1 MLNKIFKILINK
13 YLIFILF
20 LFTVTIFAED
30 SIAIITK
37 ANGEV
42 KYKKYSEEETQQI
55 LIIGSEIFNDD
66 FIQTGNDGFVKFSYL
81 DDGTSI
87 KIHKNSELYVRGK
100 SSDNIINKRLNISN
114 GLIKMDVS
122 KQKEDEFTVVTPTS
136 VASVKGTSFIL
147 ETSLDFGDKFY
158 GFEGVVEVLNKES
171 NKIIKLSRNLK
182 VLSKPDGQI
191 NSEIIT
197 QADINIINEMQSEAE
212 ETEIE
217 IEIEE
222 ETLDEGS
229 LEDTNEEEQSANEI
243 RIVVKTSSGDEKEI
257 VIKYSE

>member
-1 MLNKIFKILINK
+1 MGESAGIRDSDIHNLNT
-13 YLIFILF
+13 Y
-20 LFTVTIFAED
+20 
-30 SIAIITK
+30 
-37 ANGEV
+37 
-42 KYKKYSEEETQQI
+42 
-55 LIIGSEIFNDD
+55 
-66 FIQTGNDGFVKFSYL
+66 
-81 DDGTSI
+81 
-87 KIHKNSELYVRGK
+87 
-100 SSDNIINKRLNISN
+100 
-114 GLIKMDVS
+114 
-122 KQKEDEFTVVTPTS
+122 
-136 VASVKGTSFIL
+136 
-147 ETSLDFGDKFY
+147 
-158 GFEGVVEVLNKES
+158 
-171 NKIIKLSRNLK
+171 LK

-229 LEDTNEEEQSANEI
+229 LEDTDEEEQPANEI